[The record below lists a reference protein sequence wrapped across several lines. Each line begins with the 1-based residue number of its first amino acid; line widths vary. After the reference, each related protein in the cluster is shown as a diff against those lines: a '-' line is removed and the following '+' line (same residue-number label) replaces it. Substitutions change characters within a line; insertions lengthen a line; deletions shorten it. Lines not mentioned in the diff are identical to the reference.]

1 MIKNII
7 ITGGNGQDAKILAK
21 IIKSYNIY
29 FVVNNRVRKKFKN
42 LYYHKIDL
50 FNFKKTFEFIKSTN
64 PVGIIHLASKNETAE
79 NKKLKFQTHYK
90 KNFLMTK
97 NLLDSII
104 KINYKIKFIFA
115 GSSQMFGNKRGVASE
130 KNKFKGNCYYSNYKI
145 DSYNLIQKFRK
156 KFKLNASTLILFNH
170 DSIYRNKNFLL
181 PRIVKYLKENNLTKL
196 NEIYNENIMG
206 DFSHAEDVCEAIYKV
221 LRLKKLPNKIILSS
235 HKFTHINDLILYG
248 LKKLK
253 IKKIFK
259 QKIKKDKKLLLGNNN
274 FAKKRLNWKIKKSS
288 LIAFKEILKN
298 N

>member
-115 GSSQMFGNKRGVASE
+115 GSSQMFGNKIGVASE
-130 KNKFKGNCYYSNYKI
+130 KNKFQGNCYYSNYKI

-298 N
+298 Y

>member
-42 LYYHKIDL
+42 LYYRKIDL
-50 FNFKKTFEFIKSTN
+50 FNFKKTFKFIKSTN

-79 NKKLKFQTHYK
+79 NKKLNFQTHYK

-115 GSSQMFGNKRGVASE
+115 GSSQMFGNKRGVVSE
-130 KNKFKGNCYYSNYKI
+130 KNQFKGNCHYSNYKI

-170 DSIYRNKNFLL
+170 DSVYRNKNFLL

-206 DFSHAEDVCEAIYKV
+206 DFSHAEDICEAIYKV
-221 LRLKKLPNKIILSS
+221 IKLKKLPNKIILSS
-235 HKFTHINDLILYG
+235 NKFTYINDLILYG
-248 LKKLK
+248 FKKLR
-253 IKKIFK
+253 IKRLFK
-259 QKIKKDKKLLLGNNN
+259 QKIKKNKKLLLGNNS

-288 LIAFKEILKN
+288 FIAFKEILKDY
-298 N
+298 

>member
-64 PVGIIHLASKNETAE
+64 PVGIIHLASKNETAKD
-79 NKKLKFQTHYK
+79 KKLKFQTHYK

-97 NLLDSII
+97 NLLDSVV
-104 KINYKIKFIFA
+104 KINNKIKFIFA

-221 LRLKKLPNKIILSS
+221 LRLKRLPDKIILSS
-235 HKFTHINDLILYG
+235 YKFTHINDLILYG
-248 LKKLK
+248 LKKLR
-253 IKKIFK
+253 IKKLFK

-298 N
+298 Y

>member
-42 LYYHKIDL
+42 LHYRKIDL
-50 FNFKKTFEFIKSTN
+50 FNFKKTFEFIKQTN

-79 NKKLKFQTHYK
+79 NKKLKFQIHYK

-97 NLLDSII
+97 NLLNSIV
-104 KINYKIKFIFA
+104 KINNRIKFIFA
-115 GSSQMFGNKRGVASE
+115 GSSQMFGNKRGVVNE
-130 KNKFKGNCYYSNYKI
+130 KNKFKGNCHYSNYKI
-145 DSYNLIQKFRK
+145 DSYNLIQKFRE

-181 PRIVKYLKENNLTKL
+181 PRIIKYLKEKNLTKL

-206 DFSHAEDVCEAIYKV
+206 DFSHAEDICAAIYKV

-235 HKFTHINDLILYG
+235 YKFTHINDLILYG
-248 LKKLK
+248 LKKLR
-253 IKKIFK
+253 IKKLFK

-274 FAKKRLNWKIKKSS
+274 FAKKKLNWKIKKSS
-288 LIAFKEILKN
+288 LIAFKEILKSY
-298 N
+298 